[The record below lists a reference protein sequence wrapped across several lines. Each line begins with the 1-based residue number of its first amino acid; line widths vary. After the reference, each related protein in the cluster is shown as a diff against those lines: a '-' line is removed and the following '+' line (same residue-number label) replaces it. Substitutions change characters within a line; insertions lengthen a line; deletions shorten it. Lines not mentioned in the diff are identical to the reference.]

1 VLDINALPDD
11 VESLKR
17 LLIEHHSASQAKD
30 IRLREQRQQI
40 EHLRFLVAK
49 LQRAH
54 FGQSSEQL
62 EEVGQLPLI
71 FQELRA
77 ALAEAER
84 HRAVEGIKAVE
95 SRVPGA
101 SPSDANNCPR
111 ILSVSGT

>member
-1 VLDINALPDD
+1 MLDINALPDD